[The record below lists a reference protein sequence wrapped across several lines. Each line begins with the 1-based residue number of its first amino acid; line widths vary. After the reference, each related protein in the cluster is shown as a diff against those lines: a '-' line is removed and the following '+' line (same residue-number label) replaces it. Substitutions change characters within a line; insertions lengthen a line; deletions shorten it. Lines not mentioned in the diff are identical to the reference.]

1 MIDEIIN
8 NINTN
13 VTNALKISLE
23 PLVDEIKKNDNNI
36 TLINN
41 IIYNM
46 PIYQDLEKKY
56 HHNALVLS
64 L

>member
-1 MIDEIIN
+1 MIDDIIN

-23 PLVDEIKKNDNNI
+23 PLVYEIKKNDNNI

-41 IIYNM
+41 IIYHM
-46 PIYQDLEKKY
+46 PIYQDLEKK
-56 HHNALVLS
+56 
-64 L
+64 